1 MQQIV
6 ECVPNFSE
14 GRNLDVINKITAEIE
29 KTPGAVLLDVDPGA
43 DTNRTVVTFVGSP
56 DAVVEA
62 AFLAIR
68 KAAELIDMRQHQG
81 AHPRMGATDVCPF
94 VPVRGLTME
103 DCVALARQLGQRVGE
118 ELGIPVYL
126 YEYAA
131 TSPERRNLATVRAGE
146 YEGLEAKLQDPQ
158 WRPDFGPA
166 QFNPTAGATA
176 IGARKFLIAYNV
188 NLNTRDRKLARDI
201 ALDIREKGRARRD
214 EQGKIMR
221 DENGNIIRRPGTLKA
236 VKAVGWYIDE
246 YSMAQV
252 SINLTD
258 FETTPLYKV
267 FDEVVRQAEKRGLRV
282 TGSEIVG
289 MIPLQAI
296 SDAGKYYLEKQG
308 KTAGVPE
315 RELVRIAIQTMGLN
329 EVSRFDPDERIIEY
343 RLEKELGGKRL
354 RDLSLREFLDELS
367 TDSPAPGG
375 GSVSAL
381 AGSLA
386 AALTSMV
393 AALTHGKK
401 GYEEVFSEM
410 AELGSKAQKLKQR
423 LLELIDEDTR
433 AFDAVMAAMRLPKK
447 TDEQKAERA
456 HRIQA
461 ATVESIKVPLEV
473 METCMQVMELAGK
486 VATKGNRNSLS
497 DAGVALLQARAGLE
511 GAAYNVLINLPG
523 LEDKEQ
529 VSAFRSRVQQL
540 RQQAEE
546 LAQKYGPQVEKI
558 LQEALE

>member
-158 WRPDFGPA
+158 WRPDFGPT